1 MIWLNWQVDR
11 DSQWVDLRRPAKLNT
26 VGIVVGALIAFGA
39 FTLGWRWASRRWSLP
54 CPSLLAWSLDNSLVR
69 RSPLTLKTL
78 DRIGFN
84 PGEKVLEIG
93 PGPGRLL
100 IPAANRV
107 MPGGE
112 VVGIDIQPKMI
123 ERLKRNAEKAGIT
136 NLTVILGDAAH
147 AEIPEATFDVVF
159 LCTVLGEI
167 PDRSATLARCYRTL
181 KSGGRLSITEYI
193 LDPHFQSRSAVR
205 QLAEN
210 AGFRV
215 ESIQGG
221 WRVYTANFVKS

>member
-11 DSQWVDLRRPAKLNT
+11 DSQWVHLRRPAKLNT

-100 IPAANRV
+100 IPAAKRV

-136 NLTVILGDAAH
+136 NREL
-147 AEIPEATFDVVF
+147 PEADISCFPLPWIRDLLFPVDTSGHSDQRLSGGPLVAFD
-159 LCTVLGEI
+159 
-167 PDRSATLARCYRTL
+167 PDRDCNQALRR
-181 KSGGRLSITEYI
+181 R
-193 LDPHFQSRSAVR
+193 RSVLR
-205 QLAEN
+205 
-210 AGFRV
+210 
-215 ESIQGG
+215 
-221 WRVYTANFVKS
+221 